1 MRRLS
6 FLWDYDLS
14 EEDVRRI
21 LREGT
26 PTERGWLIGRIL
38 EYAPWEEIWQYLTP
52 QQIARDLEHVR
63 FRSPRDRELWT
74 YALKR
79 WLGDHGLTNPTQ

>member
-1 MRRLS
+1 MGRRLS

-14 EEDVRRI
+14 QEDVRRI

-38 EYAPWEEIWQYLTP
+38 EHAPWEEIWRYLTP
-52 QQIARDLEHVR
+52 EQIERDFEHLR
-63 FRSPRDRELWT
+63 FRSPRERELWA

-79 WLGDHGLTNPTQ
+79 WLCDRG

>member
-52 QQIARDLEHVR
+52 QQIARDMEYVR
-63 FRSPRDRELWT
+63 FRSARDRQLWT

-79 WLGDHGLTNPTQ
+79 WLGDRG